1 MYLIVSLFFLADG
14 GEMIVLSLILTKLS
28 NTWNLSS
35 SQKGFL
41 GSSVFIGIFFG
52 ALLCG
57 KFSDVKGRKPV
68 FVIGSIIITI
78 FAFFSALV
86 NDYFSF
92 LICRGICGL
101 GIGLSMPSAFSLATE
116 ITPNKFRHISA
127 IMIWLFFPFGEIF
140 IVCLSKLLL
149 PYESGWRFILAFAS
163 FPCFLALILSIKIY
177 ESPKFLLTIG
187 KYEEGYKC
195 LQDVINASEINLK
208 INDNIKNKLKEEFE
222 RNNKLFNNEEECDK
236 NLNKNSPSKNEAINF
251 NNSNIYEFDV
261 NYEKTKNIY
270 EKSRLNHYHEL
281 FSEEEEKEATCKAKI
296 NNIKIDFIKK
306 DFEDNKRVEVV
317 SPKKKL
323 SFESYIEKKDFLNT
337 NKKAIEDNELGLM
350 KNIRDIPCE
359 EVVKPVVKFEELLNK
374 RYKLVTILIWFIF
387 ICSALV
393 YYGMIY
399 ILPQILE
406 RVEIEALLSEKT
418 IYNNSLI
425 DNSKINNISEESE
438 DMSYANFIE
447 LIFSAFLEIPSMAFA
462 SYLASYGR
470 IRTMALGFLVS
481 FVFAFISILSKSWF
495 SFSIAVM
502 KFFICIPDVV
512 IMLYV
517 CEAYPTK
524 IRSLGVGVA
533 NSFYRIGGML
543 TPFLNQILFDFHYTA
558 PFYLFTI
565 GSLVGFIVT
574 IMLPFETA
582 NRNIR

>member
-28 NTWNLSS
+28 KIWNLTS

-68 FVIGSIIITI
+68 FVIGSIITTF

-92 LICRGICGL
+92 FICRGICGL

-116 ITPNKFRHISA
+116 ITPTKYRHITV
-127 IMIWLFFPFGEIF
+127 IMIWFFFPFGEIF
-140 IVCLSKLLL
+140 IVCLSKILL
-149 PYESGWRFILAFAS
+149 PFESGWRFILAFAS
-163 FPCFLALILSIKIY
+163 LPCFISLVLSIKIY

-187 KYEEGYKC
+187 KYGEGFNI
-195 LQDVINASEINLK
+195 LQSVIDYSEINLK
-208 INDNIKNKLKEEFE
+208 INNNVQKELIAEFE
-222 RNNKLFNNEEECDK
+222 KNNKNFYDESD
-236 NLNKNSPSKNEAINF
+236 NLCEIDVENKKETVCEVQSI
-251 NNSNIYEFDV
+251 
-261 NYEKTKNIY
+261 
-270 EKSRLNHYHEL
+270 NHYHEL
-281 FSEEEEKEATCKAKI
+281 FSDEDQNTRNKTKRS
-296 NNIKIDFIKK
+296 NNIKAGYLNKNLENNDNIKESTNSPSSRFK
-306 DFEDNKRVEVV
+306 EKFQLEQNESKNVINNTEIIKNDGESGLIKQISNLTV
-317 SPKKKL
+317 S
-323 SFESYIEKKDFLNT
+323 
-337 NKKAIEDNELGLM
+337 
-350 KNIRDIPCE
+350 E
-359 EVVKPVVKFEELLNK
+359 EVVKPEVKFQELMTK
-374 RYKLVTILIWFIF
+374 KYKLVTILIWSIF

-406 RVEIEALLSEKT
+406 RVEIEENLSNT
-418 IYNNSLI
+418 
-425 DNSKINNISEESE
+425 KINLNSSQNNQTEITNIIEESE
-438 DMSYANFIE
+438 DLSNSNFIE
-447 LIFSAFLEIPSMAFA
+447 LIFSAFLEIPSMAFS

-470 IRTMALGFLVS
+470 IKSMALGFFVS
-481 FVFAFISILSKSWF
+481 FIFSFISIISKSWF
-495 SFSIAVM
+495 SISIAIM

-543 TPFLNQILFDFHYTA
+543 TPFFNQILFDFHYTA

-565 GSLVGFIVT
+565 GSLIGFIVSV
-574 IMLPFETA
+574 MLPFETA